1 MNKFFKKLAVF
12 AGAVIFLLGSGLPVG
27 EVLTSQAEEPVT
39 INYSGF
45 TTASGWSTT
54 VAETQLNFS
63 PVGFYFTAF
72 QADLQNIPGY
82 LSGSLEYQI
91 YTEGLGWQSWTEK
104 GTVAGAMENQ
114 LPMEAVRIRLT
125 GQLKD
130 YYDICYTVFQNG
142 IWSPW
147 TANGNE
153 AGTYGADVGICGIGV
168 AINKKPIS
176 TGQRILDPSKPM
188 IALTFDDG
196 PSTAATDRILRCLE
210 ANGGKATF
218 FMVGNRV
225 TGSANIASVQK
236 MVQLGCEV
244 GNHTFEH
251 KTLTKIGSSE
261 VKSQL
266 LKANQTISAA
276 GGVSPVV
283 MRPPGGASN
292 GTVLSAA
299 GSLNMSSI
307 LWSIDTLDWKTRNTQ
322 KTIDAVLSG
331 AKDGDI
337 VLMHDLYT
345 TTAEAAEVIIPTLTA
360 RGFQLVT
367 VSELAAYRGGKT
379 PGQSYS
385 SFSGRT
391 AK

>member
-1 MNKFFKKLAVF
+1 MKRFLKKLAVC
-12 AGAVIFLLGSGLPVG
+12 ACAVLFLLGTAIPAGD
-27 EVLTSQAEEPVT
+27 VLTSYAEEPVT

-45 TTASGWSTT
+45 TTASGWSATE
-54 VAETQLNFS
+54 ADTQLNFS

-72 QADLQNIPGY
+72 QADLQNIPGN

-91 YTEGLGWQSWTEK
+91 YTEGLGWQNWTEK
-104 GTVAGAMENQ
+104 GAIAGAIENQ
-114 LPMEAVRIRLT
+114 MPMEAVRIRLT

-147 TANGNE
+147 TANGDE
-153 AGTYGADVGICGIGV
+153 AGIGGADVGICGIGV
-168 AINKKPIS
+168 AINKKPIP

-196 PSTAATDRILRCLE
+196 PSTAATDRILRSLE

-236 MVQLGCEV
+236 MVQMGCEV

-251 KTLTKIGSSE
+251 KTLTKVGSSE
-261 VKSQL
+261 IRNQL
-266 LKANQTISAA
+266 VKANQTITAA
-276 GGVSPVV
+276 GGVSPVL
-283 MRPPGGASN
+283 MRPPGGAKN
-292 GTVLSAA
+292 GEILSAA
-299 GSLNMSSI
+299 GNLNMATI
-307 LWSIDTLDWKTRNTQ
+307 LWSIDTQDWKTRNAQ
-322 KTIDAVLSG
+322 KTIYAVLSR
-331 AKDGDI
+331 ARDGDI

-345 TTAEAAEVIIPTLTA
+345 TTADAAEVIIPALTA

-379 PGQSYS
+379 PGKSYS
-385 SFSGRT
+385 SFN
-391 AK
+391 